1 MVGERHEALAEAHHL
16 FKLHRDGTEFVHR
29 SGNVIF
35 EVAVATEV
43 VKPDR
48 FIQEE
53 TSREAGRESRTTV
66 QSHKHAAWEVA
77 RGLSGQAPMTEVKD
91 PWPLEEA

>member
-1 MVGERHEALAEAHHL
+1 MPRMVGERHEALAEAHHL

-43 VKPDR
+43 
-48 FIQEE
+48 
-53 TSREAGRESRTTV
+53 EAGPIHPGRN
-66 QSHKHAAWEVA
+66 
-77 RGLSGQAPMTEVKD
+77 
-91 PWPLEEA
+91 